1 MSDRQAP
8 VLREWTPFLISAAI
22 LAWFGG
28 VVGVRA
34 QSEPGASPFPADPR
48 GTGSYD
54 APGAPQL
61 HGLVWKSLVEGR
73 QCPVAVAEG
82 VLCAGRSVY
91 PGLGTFDIR
100 TGKKLWDIRSGIVG
114 AAPAIVNGVVYVAYG
129 NGTENGGGVRALDL
143 KTGKV
148 LWNFATPSNFQDRIS
163 PAVRAGVVY
172 LVGWDGIL
180 YAVDARTGREK
191 WRLPFGDSRGPAPTS
206 PAIDGDTLYFGAGA
220 RGLFAVDLAT
230 GRAKWMRAISSDPA
244 HSGKSNTN
252 ISQTPAVADGTVY
265 FGTGA
270 SVFYAVD
277 AGSGAVRWY
286 NQGLF
291 TDGLNPGN
299 FTAPAVGPGM
309 VYLGSNEKRGGHM
322 RALDRNTGR
331 EIWNVET
338 DGTVVSAP
346 SLARGVLY
354 FGGGAT
360 PVTGLGNFIYAVDA
374 GTGATIWKF
383 ETDQPHPG
391 EPRFERWPISQPVI
405 ADDSVYFTCW
415 TKAYR
420 LH

>member
-1 MSDRQAP
+1 MTDRQAP
-8 VLREWTPFLISAAI
+8 AFRERIIFLISAAV
-22 LAWFGG
+22 LACGWVLGM
-28 VVGVRA
+28 RA
-34 QSEPGASPFPADPR
+34 QSEPAGSPFPADLR
-48 GTGSYD
+48 GTGSYE

-61 HGLVWKSLVEGR
+61 HGLIWKSLVEGR

-91 PGLGTFDIR
+91 PGISAFDIR
-100 TGKKLWDIRSGIVG
+100 TGKKLWDNRTGIVN
-114 AAPAIVNGVVYVAYG
+114 AAPAIDNGVLYVSYG
-129 NGTENGGGVRALDL
+129 NGTEQGGGLRALDL
-143 KTGKV
+143 RTGKV
-148 LWNFATPSNFQDRIS
+148 LWNFSTPSAHQDRTS

-172 LVGWDGIL
+172 LVGWDGNL
-180 YAVDARTGREK
+180 HALDARTGQET
-191 WRLPFGDSRGPAPTS
+191 WRLSFGNSNGQAPTS

-220 RGLFAVDLAT
+220 KGLFAIDLTT
-230 GRAKWMRAISSDPA
+230 GREKWTRTVSSDPA
-244 HSGKSNTN
+244 QSGNRNTA
-252 ISQTPAVADGTVY
+252 ISHTPAVADGTLY

-291 TDGLNPGN
+291 TDRRNPGD

-309 VYLGSNEKRGGHM
+309 VYFGSNEKRGGHM
-322 RALDRNTGR
+322 CALDRNTGR
-331 EIWNVET
+331 EIWSVET

-360 PVTGLGNFIYAVDA
+360 PVTGLGNFVYAVDA
-374 GTGATIWKF
+374 RTGATIWKF

-391 EPRFERWPISQPVI
+391 EPRFERWPISPPVI
-405 ADDSVYFTCW
+405 VDDSVYFTCW